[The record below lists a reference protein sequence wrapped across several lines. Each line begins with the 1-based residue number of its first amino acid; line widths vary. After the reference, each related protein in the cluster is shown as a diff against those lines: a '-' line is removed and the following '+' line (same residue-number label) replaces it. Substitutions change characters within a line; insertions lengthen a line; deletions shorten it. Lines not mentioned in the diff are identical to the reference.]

1 MTLVCCETTQGP
13 WSIAVHTKWA
23 PLGAE
28 RFLQMVRANYFSNKV
43 PLFRCIKNFLCQFG
57 LAGPPSKE
65 FDQRMPDDPQWLPAG
80 PKSRVNDN
88 GVKRFAHGY
97 LSYAG
102 AGPNT
107 RGVQLFVALAA
118 NGGLGGGSPWEVPW
132 GELVG
137 DHSYTTLA
145 RISTAYGEN
154 GPSQGRLRREG
165 ASKAVAQEF
174 PLMDY
179 VLSCKVV
186 DEVVDVVNP

>member
-1 MTLVCCETTQGP
+1 
-13 WSIAVHTKWA
+13 
-23 PLGAE
+23 
-28 RFLQMVRANYFSNKV
+28 MVRANYFSNKV